1 MEKVFRDVG
10 VHNLRFIPSQMSS
23 KKFVRDDATGLLGTR
38 SRWCGLQV
46 LFLEAHLHHLPHAI
60 RLTEPSVL

>member
-1 MEKVFRDVG
+1 M
-10 VHNLRFIPSQMSS
+10 PSNMSS
-23 KKFVRDDATGLLGTR
+23 KKFVRDDATGLSGTR

-46 LFLEAHLHHLPHAI
+46 LLLEAHLHHLPHAI